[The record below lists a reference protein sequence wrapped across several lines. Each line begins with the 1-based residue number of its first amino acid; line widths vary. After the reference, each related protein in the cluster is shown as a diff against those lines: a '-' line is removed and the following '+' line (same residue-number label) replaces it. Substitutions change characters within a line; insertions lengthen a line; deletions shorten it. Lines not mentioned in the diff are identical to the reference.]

1 VSTTRF
7 AFRFSLF
14 AFRVSRFACGG
25 ERLARRAR
33 MRTDRE
39 SSVRLA
45 SSHAPNRARFGIRV
59 SRKNIFRRRGVAL
72 AHVRGIGK
80 FPGRFAICEGPR
92 ANCLRRSCL
101 PPTPGAP
108 ANSPNMLSLGTAMG
122 AQRRFLGGDLKDARG
137 LGADGATTRP
147 WRRGATR
154 AWLGRGGRRTR
165 VRDRGRRARVRG
177 GDVGRAASL
186 GLTGPSA
193 GVPMS
198 ER

>member
-1 VSTTRF
+1 MSTTRF
-7 AFRFSLF
+7 VFRFSRF
-14 AFRVSRFACGG
+14 AFRVRGR
-25 ERLARRAR
+25 ETRAPR
-33 MRTDRE
+33 ADADGPRVFCQTRVVVRAE
-39 SSVRLA
+39 SS
-45 SSHAPNRARFGIRV
+45 SIWDSRV

-137 LGADGATTRP
+137 LGADGATARP
-147 WRRGATR
+147 WRPGATR
-154 AWLGRGGRRTR
+154 AWLGRGWRRTR

-186 GLTGPSA
+186 GLAGPSA